1 MAQCKSGILVTME
14 AEKGNFTLPQR
25 NDLRSEARSLQP
37 ICMSGFRRGASV
49 RSSPPQRSEESTGHM
64 HVYSAGLRRG
74 ARLHSEAR
82 SLQRMSTVLD
92 FAAELHCGAHLRS
105 EVRMNLA
112 TARNFTA
119 ELWQRNERIN

>member
-1 MAQCKSGILVTME
+1 M
-14 AEKGNFTLPQR
+14 
-25 NDLRSEARSLQP
+25 
-37 ICMSGFRRGASV
+37 

-105 EVRMNLA
+105 EVSGKNLA